1 MLGAIYMVT
10 RRLWAAVGIHAAW
23 NFTQGGIY
31 GIAISGL
38 DTQGLLVPRITGSD
52 LLTGGAFGA
61 EASLP
66 ALVLA
71 TALGV
76 ALLVIAYRKGNFVA
90 PFWIRRGARGDGA
103 QRSEEH
109 TSGIQSL
116 IRHSFGVFCFEKK
129 KRK

>member
-1 MLGAIYMVT
+1 M
-10 RRLWAAVGIHAAW
+10 
-23 NFTQGGIY
+23 Y

-38 DTQGLLVPRITGSD
+38 YTQGLLVPRITGSD

-90 PFWIRRGARGDGA
+90 PFWIRRGERDGGAQPTPDQKAAACTHARARGRAPPPPTTHPPPFPPANPPPIATGA
-103 QRSEEH
+103 TPFPLFH
-109 TSGIQSL
+109 T
-116 IRHSFGVFCFEKK
+116 
-129 KRK
+129 

>member
-76 ALLVIAYRKGNFVA
+76 ALLVIAYRTGNFVA
-90 PFWIRRGARGDGA
+90 PFWIRPGGRGAGA
-103 QRSEEH
+103 QKMGRRGGGE
-109 TSGIQSL
+109 G
-116 IRHSFGVFCFEKK
+116 G
-129 KRK
+129 

>member
-52 LLTGGAFGA
+52 LLTGGALGA
-61 EASLP
+61 AASLP

-71 TALGV
+71 TALRV
-76 ALLVIAYRKGNFVA
+76 ALPLLASRQGNFA
-90 PFWIRRGARGDGA
+90 PPFSIRPRPPGD
-103 QRSEEH
+103 RPPPPPPPH
-109 TSGIQSL
+109 PP
-116 IRHSFGVFCFEKK
+116 
-129 KRK
+129 